1 MRICFN
7 RVWILPFAFFD
18 RELSDER
25 EGGRNGSIMAVLQI
39 NTPAGS
45 RVLDLPEGVVSFG
58 RRSSNDVVIDDERAS
73 RKHCTIR
80 PVPGGF
86 LLVDNNSR
94 NGTYVGDRRVDRE
107 TTLAFGEGFRIGKTE
122 IRLYEDSAPPVVP
135 LEPSETIVDTPAP
148 VEVAELVREDY
159 LLPPEEADSPERDR
173 LMSEART
180 QLNNLRTA
188 GTDPGF
194 ELNAL
199 ALLNRQGQVVHAGQI
214 DDTASPAVRI
224 LRLLFYGALRT
235 RATDIHF
242 EPVADGFQIR
252 FRIDG
257 TMLRIV
263 QLPQGLT
270 RSVMSVVK
278 ILADL
283 DIAGREQIQ
292 DGTIG
297 VKGDRPVDCRVSF
310 TPTMHGEKLVV
321 RLLNTAGVPRLLSQL
336 GLPPTML
343 RQVRSVCHLDTG
355 MMIVSGPTGSG
366 KTTTLYTALRC
377 IDYQTRNVVTIEDP
391 IEYHID
397 GITQIPASADK
408 GLAFHQVLRSVL
420 RQDPDVIL
428 LGEIRDRDT
437 AQTAMQAAMT
447 GHLVFTT
454 LHARDSI
461 GSIFRLLDLGC
472 EAYMIAHSV
481 TVCLAQ
487 RLIRVLCKK
496 CKRAYTPKPSQLM
509 QMGMQNDRINRLY
522 THVGCRRCME
532 VGFWGRQ
539 AIFELLSFNDEL
551 RDALMT
557 TKTIHDIRRA
567 AGEWTYQSLIE
578 SGYRKVADGVT
589 TIEEIER
596 VAPRE

>member
-1 MRICFN
+1 
-7 RVWILPFAFFD
+7 
-18 RELSDER
+18 
-25 EGGRNGSIMAVLQI
+25 MAVIQI
-39 NTPAGS
+39 TTPAGT
-45 RVLDLPEGVVSFG
+45 RAMGLPDGTVSIG
-58 RRSSNDVVIDDERAS
+58 RRSSNDIVIDDERAS
-73 RKHCTIR
+73 RKHCTLR

-86 LLVDNNSR
+86 LLIDHHSR
-94 NGTYVGDRRVDRE
+94 NGTYIGDCRIEQE
-107 TTLAFGEGFRIGKTE
+107 TTLAYGEAFRIGKTE
-122 IRLYEDSAPPVVP
+122 MRLFEGSAPPVEPV
-135 LEPSETIVDTPAP
+135 EPSETVVDVSVPI
-148 VEVAELVREDY
+148 EVAEVVPDDCLIS
-159 LLPPEEADSPERDR
+159 PEEECSPERER
-173 LMSEART
+173 LLNEARV

-188 GTDPGF
+188 GGDPGF
-194 ELNAL
+194 ELNEL
-199 ALLNRQGQVVHAGQI
+199 ALLNRQGHVVHAGQI
-214 DDTASPAVRI
+214 DETTSPAVRI

-242 EPVADGFQIR
+242 EPVTDGFQIR

-257 TMLRIV
+257 TMLRV
-263 QLPQGLT
+263 VLLPQGLA
-270 RSVMSVVK
+270 RSVLSVVK

-283 DIAGREQIQ
+283 DITGRDQIQ

-297 VKGDRPVDCRVSF
+297 LKGDRAVDCRVSF

-321 RLLNTAGVPRLLSQL
+321 RLLNTADVPRLLSQL
-336 GLPPTML
+336 GLPPAML

-397 GITQIPASADK
+397 GITQIPTSAEK
-408 GLAFHQVLRSVL
+408 GLTFHQILRSVL

-454 LHARDSI
+454 LHARDAI

-487 RLIRVLCKK
+487 RLIRVLCRK
-496 CKRAYTPKPSQLM
+496 CKRPYTPKPSQLIR
-509 QMGMQNDRINRLY
+509 MGMQNERIKQLY
-522 THVGCRRCME
+522 THVGCRRCMD

-567 AGEWTYQSLIE
+567 AGEWTYQSLTE
-578 SGYRKVADGVT
+578 SGFRKVAEGVT
-589 TIEEIER
+589 TLEEIER
-596 VAPRE
+596 VAPHE